1 MNKPRR
7 QVRRLLQQLQP
18 LPSATR
24 TAPGIIACMPP
35 HMSMPQRADV
45 MHLLLTSAAN
55 AEADKL
61 HRMTRRYTMT
71 LHGARWYKEHK
82 RQQSPIIDPSDAAAA
97 SIIRPDVKLIVAPPS
112 SVILVPSI

>member
-7 QVRRLLQQLQP
+7 QVRKLIQQVQP
-18 LPSATR
+18 LPSATK
-24 TAPGIIACMPP
+24 TQPGIIACMPP
-35 HMSMPQRADV
+35 HMSMPQRADM

-82 RQQSPIIDPSDAAAA
+82 RQSQSTIIDPNAAA